1 MESIKNQPQRPR
13 GKGELKELGAFGKN
27 NGYSEKAVEGAHGR
41 RLRSRWHLKA
51 QDFREG
57 QARLGAVSG

>member
-13 GKGELKELGAFGKN
+13 GKGDLKELGAFRKK

-41 RLRSRWHLKA
+41 RLRSRRHLKA
-51 QDFREG
+51 
-57 QARLGAVSG
+57 